1 MESRRRSQHSKMSI
15 SIAYLIAISATTL
28 FIQCEARKY
37 AEKPKTQDHKEAETY
52 VGIQNH
58 LNIGEPLDYSSFE
71 FDTSEASS
79 PFSLPPYD
87 FPSPQNSPPFLAF
100 PPLSP
105 KIPSTIP
112 TPPPPSST
120 TSTPAPAPPLN
131 PSLPPP
137 PPPPTPV
144 PPPYGPSPPKSGPSP
159 PVYTPPMT
167 YPVGPGTPSPPP
179 SGSGANNGPPPDH
192 KKPQSAVWCVA
203 KPTVPDSIMQPALD
217 YACGTGADCKSI
229 QPNGPCYLP
238 NTLLAHASYAFNSY
252 FQKAKLTGGTCDF
265 GGTAMIVTDD
275 PSFEGCP
282 FIY

>member
-1 MESRRRSQHSKMSI
+1 MESKRRSQHSKMSI
-15 SIAYLIAISATTL
+15 LIAYLVAVSATTF
-28 FIQCEARKY
+28 FIQCEGRKY
-37 AEKPKTQDHKEAETY
+37 AEKAKEGKTY

-71 FDTSEASS
+71 FETFEASS
-79 PFSLPPYD
+79 PFSLPPYSS
-87 FPSPQNSPPFLAF
+87 PSPQNSPPFLAF

-105 KIPSTIP
+105 QTPSSIP
-112 TPPPPSST
+112 TPPPPGPT
-120 TSTPAPAPPLN
+120 PPINLPLPPTPPAPL
-131 PSLPPP
+131 SV
-137 PPPPTPV
+137 PV

-159 PVYTPPMT
+159 SPPQLNTPPMT
-167 YPVGPGTPSPPP
+167 YPVGPVPPPPP
-179 SGSGANNGPPPDH
+179 SSSGPNNGTPPDH
-192 KKPQSAVWCVA
+192 KKPQSAVWCVG

-252 FQKAKLTGGTCDF
+252 FQKAKLAGGTCDF

-275 PSFEGCP
+275 PSFEGCS
-282 FIY
+282 FIYK